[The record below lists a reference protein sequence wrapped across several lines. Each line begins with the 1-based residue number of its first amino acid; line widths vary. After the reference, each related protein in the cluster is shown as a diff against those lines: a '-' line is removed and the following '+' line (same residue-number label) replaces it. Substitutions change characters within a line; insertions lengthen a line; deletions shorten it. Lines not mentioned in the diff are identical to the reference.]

1 MRTIL
6 WSVAS
11 WICRGGACG
20 IELELAIGC
29 FFSLFFC
36 SFLFVLVGRI
46 DLDLCVLITCR
57 CHSIVGGL
65 DSFKV
70 EAERFDFKKKKKMR
84 MAGNLVDRITR
95 KIASSRISK

>member
-1 MRTIL
+1 MRPIL
-6 WSVAS
+6 WSVPS

-36 SFLFVLVGRI
+36 SFLFVLVERI
-46 DLDLCVLITCR
+46 DLYLCVLIARR
-57 CHSIVGGL
+57 CHFIVGVL
-65 DSFKV
+65 DYFEV
-70 EAERFDFKKKKKMR
+70 EAERFDFEKKKKKMH

-95 KIASSRISK
+95 KIASS

>member
-1 MRTIL
+1 MGLRAIL

-36 SFLFVLVGRI
+36 SFLFVWVGRI
-46 DLDLCVLITCR
+46 DLYLCVLIARR
-57 CHSIVGGL
+57 CHFIVGGL
-65 DSFKV
+65 DYFKV
-70 EAERFDFKKKKKMR
+70 EAERFDFKKKKKKMH

-95 KIASSRISK
+95 KIASS

>member
-1 MRTIL
+1 MRAIL
-6 WSVAS
+6 WSVAC

-29 FFSLFFC
+29 LFSLFLC

-46 DLDLCVLITCR
+46 DLYLCVLIDRR

-65 DSFKV
+65 DYFEV
-70 EAERFDFKKKKKMR
+70 EAERFDFKKKKKMH
-84 MAGNLVDRITR
+84 MARNLVDRITR